1 MSPEPTQDR
10 GPELTSSS
18 VTMSPPVQVPKR
30 RAKRQ
35 KMSVGRV
42 IATYGLSLLV
52 FLLLL
57 GIWEFISRDGLVA
70 VYVLPAPDQ
79 VITEL
84 WNDWG
89 SVLRSA
95 TWVTFQEMFL
105 GFLIAVALGIGV
117 AVLLHW
123 SKVIRRALYPLLI
136 ASQAIPVV
144 VLAPILVII
153 IGYNISSKLVIVAL
167 LCFFPIAIN
176 TLDGFRGV
184 DAEYVRMMRT
194 LNGTRWLT
202 FRRIELPSAM
212 PSLFSGMRVAAA
224 FAPVG
229 AVFGEFSG
237 SNDGLGY
244 VMLQAGP
251 ELQTARVLAAVLLLT
266 VMAVL
271 LVLAVTLCERLIAPW
286 AHEPR
291 RNT

>member
-1 MSPEPTQDR
+1 LTPT
-10 GPELTSSS
+10 
-18 VTMSPPVQVPKR
+18 VTNSPPAARNRSAAR
-30 RAKRQ
+30 RGISPVRL
-35 KMSVGRV
+35 VRD
-42 IATYGLSLLV
+42 YGLSLLV

-57 GIWEFISRDGLVA
+57 GIWEAVSRGGLVA

-105 GFLIAVALGIGV
+105 GFLIAVAAGLVIAV
-117 AVLLHW
+117 ALHW
-123 SKVIRRALYPLLI
+123 SKVVRRALYPLLI
-136 ASQAIPVV
+136 ASQAIPIV
-144 VLAPILVII
+144 VLAPILAII

-167 LCFFPIAIN
+167 VCFFPIVIN
-176 TLDGFRGV
+176 TLDGLRGV
-184 DAEYVRMMRT
+184 DPEYVRMMRT
-194 LNGTRWLT
+194 LHGTRWLT

-212 PSLFSGMRVAAA
+212 PPFFSGMRVAAA

-229 AVFGEFSG
+229 AVFGEFAG

-251 ELQTARVLAAVLLLT
+251 ELQTSRVLAAVLLLT

-271 LVLAVTLCERLIAPW
+271 LVLAVTLAERAIAPW

>member
-1 MSPEPTQDR
+1 VTPSILTP
-10 GPELTSSS
+10 GPVRRER
-18 VTMSPPVQVPKR
+18 PAAQKR
-30 RAKRQ
+30 RISPTRFL
-35 KMSVGRV
+35 RD
-42 IATYGLSLLV
+42 YGLSVLV
-52 FLLLL
+52 FLVIL
-57 GIWEFISRDGLVA
+57 GIWEAVSRGGLVA

-79 VITEL
+79 VISEL

-105 GFLIAVALGIGV
+105 GFLIAVATGLAI
-117 AVLLHW
+117 AIALHW
-123 SKVIRRALYPLLI
+123 SPIIRRALYPLLI
-136 ASQAIPVV
+136 ASQAIPIV
-144 VLAPILVII
+144 VLAPILAII

-167 LCFFPIAIN
+167 VCFFPIAIN
-176 TLDGFRGV
+176 TLDGLRGV
-184 DAEYVRMMRT
+184 DSEYVRMMRT
-194 LNGTRWLT
+194 LHGTRWLT

-212 PSLFSGMRVAAA
+212 PPFFSGMRIAAA

-251 ELQTARVLAAVLLLT
+251 QLQTARVLAAVLLLT

-271 LVLAVTLCERLIAPW
+271 LVLAVTLCERVVAPW

>member
-1 MSPEPTQDR
+1 V
-10 GPELTSSS
+10 SSS
-18 VTMSPPVQVPKR
+18 SIGTPPQLRPNKPAAR
-30 RAKRQ
+30 KQR
-35 KMSVGRV
+35 MSVGRV

-105 GFLIAVALGIGV
+105 GFLIAAVLGVGI

-136 ASQAIPVV
+136 ASQSIPIV

-184 DAEYVRMMRT
+184 DSEYVRMMRT
-194 LNGTRWLT
+194 LHGTRWLT

>member
-1 MSPEPTQDR
+1 MSPEPTRRR
-10 GPELTSSS
+10 GPRLVFNPLT
-18 VTMSPPVQVPKR
+18 TGQPVLLPR
-30 RAKRQ
+30 RPATRQ
-35 KMSVGRV
+35 KMSFTRV
-42 IATYGLSLLV
+42 LATYGLSLLV

-70 VYVLPAPDQ
+70 VYILPAPDQ
-79 VITEL
+79 VVTEL

-105 GFLIAVALGIGV
+105 GFLIAVIAGIGI

-123 SKVIRRALYPLLI
+123 SKVVRRALYPLLI
-136 ASQAIPVV
+136 ASQAIPIV
-144 VLAPILVII
+144 VLAPILAII
-153 IGYNISSKLVIVAL
+153 IGYNITSKLVVVGL
-167 LCFFPIAIN
+167 VCFFPIAIN

-184 DAEYVRMMRT
+184 DSEYVRMMRT
-194 LNGTRWLT
+194 LHGTRWLT

-212 PSLFSGMRVAAA
+212 PALFSGMRVAAA

-237 SNDGLGY
+237 SNNGLGY

>member
-1 MSPEPTQDR
+1 LLRD
-10 GPELTSSS
+10 
-18 VTMSPPVQVPKR
+18 
-30 RAKRQ
+30 
-35 KMSVGRV
+35 
-42 IATYGLSLLV
+42 YGLSVLV
-52 FLLLL
+52 FLLIL
-57 GIWEFISRDGLVA
+57 GVWEAMSRGGVFA

-105 GFLIAVALGIGV
+105 GFLIAVATGLGI
-117 AVLLHW
+117 AAALHW
-123 SKVIRRALYPLLI
+123 SAIVRRALYPLLI
-136 ASQAIPVV
+136 ASQAIPII

-153 IGYNISSKLVIVAL
+153 FGYNIGSKLVIVAL
-167 LCFFPIAIN
+167 VCFFPIAIN
-176 TLDGFRGV
+176 TLDGLRGV
-184 DAEYVRMMRT
+184 DPEYVRMMRT
-194 LNGTRWLT
+194 LHGTRWLT

-212 PSLFSGMRVAAA
+212 PPLFSGMRVAAA

-229 AVFGEFSG
+229 AVFGEFAG
-237 SNDGLGY
+237 STDGLGF

-251 ELQTARVLAAVLLLT
+251 QLQTARVLAAVLLLT

-271 LVLAVTLCERLIAPW
+271 LVIAVTVCERLIAPW
-286 AHEPR
+286 AREPR

>member
-1 MSPEPTQDR
+1 M
-10 GPELTSSS
+10 SSS
-18 VTMSPPVQVPKR
+18 SLGTPQQLRPNKPAAPKR
-30 RAKRQ
+30 R
-35 KMSVGRV
+35 MSVGRV

-52 FLLLL
+52 FLFLL
-57 GIWEFISRDGLVA
+57 GVWEFISRDGLVA

-105 GFLIAVALGIGV
+105 GFLIAVALGVGV

-184 DAEYVRMMRT
+184 DSEYVRMMRT
-194 LNGTRWLT
+194 LHGTRWLT

>member
-1 MSPEPTQDR
+1 
-10 GPELTSSS
+10 
-18 VTMSPPVQVPKR
+18 
-30 RAKRQ
+30 
-35 KMSVGRV
+35 
-42 IATYGLSLLV
+42 
-52 FLLLL
+52 
-57 GIWEFISRDGLVA
+57 
-70 VYVLPAPDQ
+70 
-79 VITEL
+79 
-84 WNDWG
+84 
-89 SVLRSA
+89 
-95 TWVTFQEMFL
+95 MFL
-105 GFLIAVALGIGV
+105 GFLIAVVLGIGI

-184 DAEYVRMMRT
+184 DSEYVRMMRT
-194 LNGTRWLT
+194 LHGTRWLT
-202 FRRIELPSAM
+202 FRRIELTSAM
-212 PSLFSGMRVAAA
+212 PSLFSGMR
-224 FAPVG
+224 G

-271 LVLAVTLCERLIAPW
+271 LVLAVTLCERLTAPW

>member
-1 MSPEPTQDR
+1 MTPT
-10 GPELTSSS
+10 
-18 VTMSPPVQVPKR
+18 VTNSPPGARNRPAAR
-30 RAKRQ
+30 RGISPVRL
-35 KMSVGRV
+35 VRD
-42 IATYGLSLLV
+42 YGLSLLV

-57 GIWEFISRDGLVA
+57 RIWEAVSRGGLVA

-105 GFLIAVALGIGV
+105 GFLIAVAAGLVIAV
-117 AVLLHW
+117 ALHW
-123 SKVIRRALYPLLI
+123 SKVVRRALYPLLI
-136 ASQAIPVV
+136 ASQAIPIV
-144 VLAPILVII
+144 VLAPILAII

-167 LCFFPIAIN
+167 VCFFPIVIN
-176 TLDGFRGV
+176 TLDGLRGV
-184 DAEYVRMMRT
+184 DPEYVRMMRT
-194 LNGTRWLT
+194 LHGTRWLT

-212 PSLFSGMRVAAA
+212 PPFFSGMRVAAA

-229 AVFGEFSG
+229 AVFGEFAG
-237 SNDGLGY
+237 SNAGLGY

-251 ELQTARVLAAVLLLT
+251 ELQTSRVLAAVLLLT

-271 LVLAVTLCERLIAPW
+271 LVLAVTLAERAIAPW

>member
-1 MSPEPTQDR
+1 V
-10 GPELTSSS
+10 TSSS
-18 VTMSPPVQVPKR
+18 LGTPPQLRPEKPPARKR
-30 RAKRQ
+30 RV
-35 KMSVGRV
+35 SVGRL

-105 GFLIAVALGIGV
+105 GFLIAVVLGIGI

-184 DAEYVRMMRT
+184 DSEYVRMMRT
-194 LNGTRWLT
+194 LHGTRWLT

-271 LVLAVTLCERLIAPW
+271 LVLAVTLCERLTAPW

>member
-1 MSPEPTQDR
+1 
-10 GPELTSSS
+10 
-18 VTMSPPVQVPKR
+18 
-30 RAKRQ
+30 
-35 KMSVGRV
+35 MSVGRL

-105 GFLIAVALGIGV
+105 GFLIAVVLGIGI

-184 DAEYVRMMRT
+184 DSEYVRMMRT
-194 LNGTRWLT
+194 LHGTRWLT

-251 ELQTARVLAAVLLLT
+251 ELQTARVLAAVLVLT

>member
-1 MSPEPTQDR
+1 LTPT
-10 GPELTSSS
+10 
-18 VTMSPPVQVPKR
+18 VTNSPPGARNRPAAR
-30 RAKRQ
+30 RGLSPVRL
-35 KMSVGRV
+35 VRD
-42 IATYGLSLLV
+42 YGLSLLV

-57 GIWEFISRDGLVA
+57 GIWEAVSRGGLVA

-105 GFLIAVALGIGV
+105 GFLIAVAAGLVIAV
-117 AVLLHW
+117 ALHW
-123 SKVIRRALYPLLI
+123 SKVVRRALYPLLI
-136 ASQAIPVV
+136 ASQAIPIV
-144 VLAPILVII
+144 VLAPILAII

-167 LCFFPIAIN
+167 VCFFPIVIN
-176 TLDGFRGV
+176 TLDGLRGV
-184 DAEYVRMMRT
+184 DPEYVRMMRT
-194 LNGTRWLT
+194 LHGTRWLT

-212 PSLFSGMRVAAA
+212 PPFFSGMRVAAA

-229 AVFGEFSG
+229 AVFGEFAG

-251 ELQTARVLAAVLLLT
+251 ELQTSRVLAAVLLLT

-271 LVLAVTLCERLIAPW
+271 LVLAVTLAERAIAPW

>member
-1 MSPEPTQDR
+1 MTPSVVTPRPASRVQPAARRGRTSP
-10 GPELTSSS
+10 
-18 VTMSPPVQVPKR
+18 
-30 RAKRQ
+30 AKWLRDYG
-35 KMSVGRV
+35 MSVV
-42 IATYGLSLLV
+42 V

-57 GIWEFISRDGLVA
+57 GVWEAVSRGGLVA

-89 SVLRSA
+89 SILRSA

-105 GFLIAVALGIGV
+105 GFLIAVAAGLAIAV
-117 AVLLHW
+117 ALHW
-123 SKVIRRALYPLLI
+123 SAVIRRALYPLLI
-136 ASQAIPVV
+136 ASQAIPIV
-144 VLAPILVII
+144 VLAPILAII

-167 LCFFPIAIN
+167 VCFFPIAIN
-176 TLDGFRGV
+176 TLDGLRGV
-184 DAEYVRMMRT
+184 DSEYVRMMRT
-194 LNGTRWLT
+194 HHGTRWLT

-212 PSLFSGMRVAAA
+212 PPFFSGMRVAAA

-237 SNDGLGY
+237 SNNGLGY

-286 AHEPR
+286 AREPR

>member
-1 MSPEPTQDR
+1 MNPTVMESQTVSRPRPAAQRGRISP
-10 GPELTSSS
+10 
-18 VTMSPPVQVPKR
+18 
-30 RAKRQ
+30 AKLLRD
-35 KMSVGRV
+35 
-42 IATYGLSLLV
+42 YGLSVLV

-57 GIWEFISRDGLVA
+57 GIWEAASRGGLVK
-70 VYVLPAPDQ
+70 VYILPAPDQ

-105 GFLIAVALGIGV
+105 GFLIAVAAGLAISV
-117 AVLLHW
+117 ALHW

-136 ASQAIPVV
+136 ASQAIPIV
-144 VLAPILVII
+144 VLAPILAII

-167 LCFFPIAIN
+167 VCFFPIAIN
-176 TLDGFRGV
+176 TLDGLRGV
-184 DAEYVRMMRT
+184 DSEYVRMMRT
-194 LNGTRWLT
+194 LHGTRWLT

-212 PSLFSGMRVAAA
+212 PSFFSGMRVAAA

-271 LVLAVTLCERLIAPW
+271 LVVAVTLCERLIAPW
-286 AHEPR
+286 AREPR